1 MFGRSDS
8 EKKIDRER
16 NILLDKTSGMVA
28 DLETKIQDIAA
39 NDDVAQCVSEIIA
52 NHDSM
57 IDQQSNVCGLQGIKD
72 VIDEAAD
79 KIEEVYRG
87 NEQGIGQIN
96 EVLDSIAQS
105 VESMKALQESFI
117 NSFVALREQMKLIK
131 ECTGM
136 ISDLSNQTNLLALN
150 ATIEAARAGEHGR
163 GFAVVAGEVKKLSL
177 DTTEASS
184 KIESSVVSFTN
195 QINDI
200 IQETSRNKEML
211 ESMNLATDSAREL
224 FDGAKKQN
232 DDNKSTVAQVVME
245 INDGIIKLQNVASYH
260 VEMQNEVSR
269 WFRVVADKIQN
280 NAGKRQLGIVND
292 QLGQIKENVIKAVTM
307 I

>member
-280 NAGKRQLGIVND
+280 NAGKHQLGIVND

>member
-292 QLGQIKENVIKAVTM
+292 QLDQIKENVIKAVTM

>member
-28 DLETKIQDIAA
+28 DLETKIQDIAS

-292 QLGQIKENVIKAVTM
+292 QLDQIKENVIKAVTM